1 MADDSPV
8 DPRPE
13 ETSGTPL
20 PVEQSYPPAQTQAQV
35 TAPGSFTGA
44 PASFQGTQGSF
55 QGGPAPY
62 QGTQG
67 TYPGSSAAPNAGYA
81 TYAPNFDMPT
91 VARPQGSPQ
100 GNSQVYYPG
109 SSTTSK
115 EKRKTAK
122 GLAFLL
128 GLLGV
133 IIGAAL
139 SYGILYFATDGFHFT
154 NVTNVDNVSNS
165 GNGSI
170 IISPPDEDA
179 SLAEVVAAKA
189 LPSVVNIDVYV
200 ESFSSGGFFD
210 DNALGSDSSSLQ
222 ESGLGSGVVI
232 TDDGFILTNYHVV
245 EGGTRF
251 MVRFDE
257 NIQLEASVVGSD
269 PSSDLAVLK
278 VDTTGL
284 TPIEVADS
292 DEVKVGEWVMA
303 LGSPFGLEKSV
314 STGIV
319 SALFRSTTMEST
331 TGVNIYA
338 NMIQTDAAINPG
350 NSGGALV
357 NSQGQL
363 IGINTLI
370 SSSSGS
376 SSGVG
381 FAIPSNYAMTIANQ
395 IMAGEDVEHAYL
407 GVTLSSLDPATAQRL
422 GLSVDA
428 GAYVESV
435 VPGSPADS
443 AGIRQGDIIT
453 KFDDT
458 EIASAA
464 QLIIGVRGHLVG
476 DNVELEI
483 VRDGSTTT
491 IDVELGSD
499 AQSSGRQ

>member
-1 MADDSPV
+1 MADDNPEV
-8 DPRPE
+8 PRPE
-13 ETSGTPL
+13 ETGATSS
-20 PVEQSYPPAQTQAQV
+20 PVEHGYPVAQTQAQV
-35 TAPGSFTGA
+35 NAPGGYSGATAPYPGMTGA
-44 PASFQGTQGSF
+44 YPNAPATPS
-55 QGGPAPY
+55 
-62 QGTQG
+62 
-67 TYPGSSAAPNAGYA
+67 AGYA
-81 TYAPNFDMPT
+81 TYAPNFDMS
-91 VARPQGSPQ
+91 ASGRLSGNPQGYSQ
-100 GNSQVYYPG
+100 GNTQSGFQTAPQAYYPNAVPAI
-109 SSTTSK
+109 K

-122 GLAFLL
+122 GLAFLM

-154 NVTNVDNVSNS
+154 NVTNVDNVSSSGS
-165 GNGSI
+165 GNI
-170 IISPPDEDA
+170 TITPPGEDA
-179 SLAEVVAAKA
+179 SLAEVVAAKV

-200 ESFSSGGFFD
+200 ESYGSDGFFD

-232 TDDGFILTNYHVV
+232 TEDGFILTNYHVV
-245 EGGTRF
+245 EGGARF

-257 NIQLEASVVGSD
+257 NVQLEASVVGSD

-278 VDTTGL
+278 VDASGL

-292 DEVKVGEWVMA
+292 DLVKVGEWVMA

-314 STGIV
+314 STGII

-357 NSQGQL
+357 NSQGKL

-381 FAIPSNYAMTIANQ
+381 FAIPSNYAMTIADQ

-407 GVTLSSLDPATAQRL
+407 GVTLSSLDPATAERL
-422 GLSVDA
+422 GLTVDA

-443 AGIRQGDIIT
+443 AGIEQGDIIT
-453 KFDDT
+453 KFDNVT
-458 EIASAA
+458 IASAA
-464 QLIIGVRGHLVG
+464 QLIIGVRGHLV
-476 DNVELEI
+476 DDEVEMEI
-483 VRDGSTTT
+483 VRDGRTIT
-491 IDVELGSD
+491 IDVKLGSD
-499 AQSSGRQ
+499 TQSPGRQ